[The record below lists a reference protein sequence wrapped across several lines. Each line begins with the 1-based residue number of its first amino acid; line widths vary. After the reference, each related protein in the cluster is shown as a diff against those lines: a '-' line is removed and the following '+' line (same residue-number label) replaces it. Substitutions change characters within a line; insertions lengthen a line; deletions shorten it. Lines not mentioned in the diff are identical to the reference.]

1 MRNPTNIQKN
11 AIWYFVLT
19 PFLFPVGFS
28 EYFSGYKIFSAFIL
42 GIAVFIILSQAI
54 INIFYSRGI
63 INLTIPVICIL
74 IYHATLLTIT
84 MLKQGSINQG
94 FQKIFVVPAIC
105 LLLAEYGR
113 KNFRNIIDAGC
124 NILISEFLLGIFV
137 FNQWLFPSYF
147 NPDNLIIFVG
157 HVQKASEIGILALFF
172 AYCEYKCHSH
182 NIKAILLCLLSILT
196 MLSAKTSAAYLAIA
210 VIFIMGILGNI
221 IQVKKFV
228 INHIKLLV
236 IIFIVLSIMWINIYN
251 IPIFHRYLSTIILYT
266 SGRTDIWERG
276 LALFEESPVLG
287 YGAYGVMIKPFWTA
301 WSANKLGFNYAH
313 NTILQLLLDG
323 GIVLA
328 AIFIITLYS
337 FVYSSEKYISDAST
351 KYMAYVFLI
360 SYLAVGQFESITEHY
375 YFFIFLSLIPYVDES
390 LRYEESPGESYDL

>member
-19 PFLFPVGFS
+19 PFLFPVGFA

-147 NPDNLIIFVG
+147 NPDNLIIFIG

-172 AYCEYKCHSH
+172 AYCEYKYHSH

-251 IPIFHRYLSTIILYT
+251 IPIFHPYLSTISLYT
-266 SGRTDIWERG
+266 SGRTDIWEKG

-287 YGAYGVMIKPFWTA
+287 YGAYGV
-301 WSANKLGFNYAH
+301 
-313 NTILQLLLDG
+313 
-323 GIVLA
+323 IVLA
-328 AIFIITLYS
+328 AVFIITLYS
-337 FVYSSEKYISDAST
+337 VIYSSEKYISDASN
-351 KYMAYVFLI
+351 KYMIYVFLI

-375 YFFIFLSLIPYVDES
+375 YFFIFLSLIPYVDEL
-390 LRYEESPGESYDL
+390 LRYEESPGESYDS